1 MQRGPQVEITIT
13 APDGTVFRKLSGP
26 ASAGLQSVT
35 WNFRGE
41 QPPAPP
47 PSPYQKKEQE
57 RLAQRA
63 QVVADSLK
71 QAGWSEMFLNRML
84 GVIRGEVSRD
94 QAFAMF
100 GAGGGGGFGGG
111 SRDPEAFQ
119 ERPGESPPG
128 SSTGG
133 MDFGQMRTLA
143 ELINPGGGMTALFR
157 RFGGSGGQA
166 PLAAPGTYTVTLKV
180 GDKTF
185 TRDLRVEREAGL
197 TGNSALFEEEGARE
211 PVRR

>member
-1 MQRGPQVEITIT
+1 
-13 APDGTVFRKLSGP
+13 
-26 ASAGLQSVT
+26 VT

-41 QPPAPP
+41 QPPTPP

-71 QAGWSEMFLNRML
+71 QAGWSEMFLNRMM

-100 GAGGGGGFGGG
+100 GGGGGGGGFGGG
-111 SRDPEAFQ
+111 TRDPEAFQ
-119 ERPGESPPG
+119 ERPGETPPG
-128 SSTGG
+128 SSAGG
-133 MDFGQMRTLA
+133 VDFGQMRTLA
-143 ELINPGGGMTALFR
+143 ELVNPGGGMNALFR
-157 RFGGSGGQA
+157 RFSGTGGQA

-180 GDKTF
+180 GDKTY
-185 TRDLRVEREAGL
+185 TRPLLVERQKGY
-197 TGNSALFEEEGARE
+197 TGNNSPFEEREDGLPGGAE
-211 PVRR
+211 PER